1 MTMTTI
7 RDNEHPSLRELR
19 VERAARQRFDEER
32 RSRYADLGHYPDDC
46 AWCRQPADAC
56 ECG

>member
-1 MTMTTI
+1 MTTI